1 MAALSLKGQVG
12 IVTGAG
18 SPSGIGRSL
27 VVALAKAG
35 AKAVYACDLNMGNI
49 PSLQKKI
56 ADMSLS
62 CQVEGRLLDVSSEEE
77 TLSLIK
83 DILRM
88 HGRFDF
94 YFANAGF
101 ASVKSLN
108 DLDSASFDR
117 AINVMVRSVYLGM
130 RFSSQAMQHTC
141 VEKPKPGGTFVV
153 TSSNSSFSGSFGN
166 LAYTTAKAAVNGMVA
181 SGSVQLSASNVRVN
195 GIAPGAVRTSILAS
209 TEQLSSG
216 LKFDLVG
223 EEKSAG
229 ADFASLWEMS
239 GSADKYYYD
248 KLIDPEQIANVGVF
262 LASNLASAINGTV
275 VVVDNGQ
282 LAAAHREKL
291 LGPIAPVQALQL

>member
-1 MAALSLKGQVG
+1 
-12 IVTGAG
+12 
-18 SPSGIGRSL
+18 
-27 VVALAKAG
+27 
-35 AKAVYACDLNMGNI
+35 
-49 PSLQKKI
+49 
-56 ADMSLS
+56 
-62 CQVEGRLLDVSSEEE
+62 
-77 TLSLIK
+77 
-83 DILRM
+83 
-88 HGRFDF
+88 
-94 YFANAGF
+94 
-101 ASVKSLN
+101 
-108 DLDSASFDR
+108 
-117 AINVMVRSVYLGM
+117 
-130 RFSSQAMQHTC
+130 
-141 VEKPKPGGTFVV
+141 
-153 TSSNSSFSGSFGN
+153 
-166 LAYTTAKAAVNGMVA
+166 MVA